1 MVLRYYLVY
10 LKNKEEGMSNVRYST
25 CTMIGLAVLLAF
37 IPSGSA
43 LAQDESAKA
52 LGLNAD
58 FTYSPAI
65 PVVGQP
71 AQFTDASDGG
81 PIFWEWEFDDGTTS
95 NLRNPTHIFNDSGDF
110 EVELTVWDSSGDKD
124 DEIRSVEVLGL
135 EEPNA
140 SFIWSPGLPSIG
152 QEVKFTDTSEGF
164 PTSWEWDFDDG
175 GSSTA
180 QNPMHT
186 FFEAGVYEVKLTVSN
201 SGGQD
206 DEIIQ
211 VTVSAD
217 VQSPEAS
224 FFFLPMEPTVGE
236 VVRFFDTSG
245 GGSADSWE
253 WDFDDGS
260 GSNKQFAEHT
270 FAVEGDYNVS
280 LTVTNSAG
288 ETSTEKTVDVKDEI
302 DPGSPCEQDLAGGVV
317 CLRDGRFEIT
327 ATWTDFSDPPVEQ
340 PLIWTPVEDINATG
354 GFQNN
359 PSGIQIVMR
368 IADGCENTGTWW
380 VWLGGFTDAGWDITV
395 RDTVTGLTRPFTKP
409 RQGGVFPTTERDST
423 TFSCN

>member
-1 MVLRYYLVY
+1 MRRFQL
-10 LKNKEEGMSNVRYST
+10 ST
-25 CTMIGLAVLLAF
+25 CTMIGLVVVLAL
-37 IPSGSA
+37 IPSGRA
-43 LAQDESAKA
+43 LAQDETGNLAGSSTKL
-52 LGLNAD
+52 LGLDAK
-58 FTYSPAI
+58 FSFFPTTG
-65 PVVGQP
+65 VVGQP
-71 AQFTDASDGG
+71 VEFFDESKGG
-81 PIFWEWEFDDGTTS
+81 PIF
-95 NLRNPTHIFNDSGDF
+95 
-110 EVELTVWDSSGDKD
+110 
-124 DEIRSVEVLGL
+124 
-135 EEPNA
+135 
-140 SFIWSPGLPSIG
+140 
-152 QEVKFTDTSEGF
+152 
-164 PTSWEWDFDDG
+164 WEWDFDDG
-175 GSSTA
+175 GTSTQQHPTHTFVQAGNFEVKLTVWNLGEESDEKRNIDVVGSVEPNASFTFRPLTPVVGEAVNFTDASTGFPTSWFWDFDDGLDSTA

-186 FFEAGVYEVKLTVSN
+186 FFVAGVYEVKLTVSN

-224 FFFLPMEPTVGE
+224 FFFLPMEPTVGN
-236 VVRFFDTSG
+236 VVRFFNTSG

-260 GSNKQFAEHT
+260 GSNKQHAEHT
-270 FAVEGDYNVS
+270 FAVEGDYDVS
-280 LTVTNSAG
+280 LTVTNSGG
-288 ETSTEKTVDVKDEI
+288 EDSTEKTVGVKDEI

-327 ATWTDFSDPPVEQ
+327 ATWTDFSNPPVEQ

-368 IADGCENTGTWW
+368 VADGCENTGTWW
-380 VWLGGFTDAGWDITV
+380 VWLGGFTDAGWGITV